1 LTQSRKKGTVV
12 GVANGKF
19 ETLRDNEK
27 SISCARPKPF
37 HFLEWER
44 KLSEIYELHASL
56 RLFSLFLEVYK
67 AVAHPQ
73 GG

>member
-1 LTQSRKKGTVV
+1 MQSYYAYYMIRLPNQLQWFLTQSRKKGTVV

-44 KLSEIYELHASL
+44 KLSEIYELQA
-56 RLFSLFLEVYK
+56 
-67 AVAHPQ
+67 
-73 GG
+73 